1 MGAWGYGVWEND
13 GNRDMLLTFA
23 DAPSLKML
31 KADITEAKRKKSIQ
45 WVGSIVDLALV
56 VLGEPSVLLAGA
68 GDSDEEVGD
77 YIERWGKKQNKTTW
91 KAFLATA
98 TAVLEKMYPKAE
110 SYGWYTEPTAAEKR
124 QAKAGV
130 RAVLTKAR
138 KALGTKAPKKKPAAR
153 TSVATR
159 RGVAKRKARAP
170 RATPAAAP
178 AISRTLFSKTTAALV
193 TLANGSSAH
202 KAEAR
207 KELKRR
213 GRGIDGR
220 RSR

>member
-138 KALGTKAPKKKPAAR
+138 KALGTKEERRERAARKGKKKA
-153 TSVATR
+153 
-159 RGVAKRKARAP
+159 KARAP
-170 RATPAAAP
+170 RAPRTTVRAPRAASTSA
-178 AISRTLFSKTTAALV
+178 TMFSKTSKQLVALGTAA
-193 TLANGSSAH
+193 A
-202 KAEAR
+202 K

-213 GRGIDGR
+213 GRGPDGR